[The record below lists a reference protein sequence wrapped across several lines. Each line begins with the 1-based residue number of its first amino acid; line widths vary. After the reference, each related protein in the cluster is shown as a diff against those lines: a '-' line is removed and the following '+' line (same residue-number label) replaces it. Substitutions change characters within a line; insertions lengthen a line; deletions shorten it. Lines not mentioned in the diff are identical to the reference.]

1 MTTGA
6 CLSVRG
12 TGRWGGGGGG
22 PARSR
27 AARRQSEL
35 HVRGGVELTF
45 ADWARMVGKLNL
57 KFDLNLTKA
66 LEIDLGKF

>member
-1 MTTGA
+1 
-6 CLSVRG
+6 V
-12 TGRWGGGGGG
+12 GGGGG

-27 AARRQSEL
+27 PARQQSEL
-35 HVRGGVELTF
+35 HVRGGVEPTF